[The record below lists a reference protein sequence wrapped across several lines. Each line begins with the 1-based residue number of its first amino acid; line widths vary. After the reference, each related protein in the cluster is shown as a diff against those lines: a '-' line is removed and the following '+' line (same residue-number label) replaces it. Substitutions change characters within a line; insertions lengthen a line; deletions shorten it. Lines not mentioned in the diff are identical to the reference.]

1 MYKYS
6 CYTDTDTHDIIIS
19 CSWPLIHGY
28 STPPFHVPVFALSLF
43 WHVLVL
49 TLHGYSRTRGTV
61 FARRYMIYWT
71 VIACTHG
78 HILRIMYC
86 TDIVIISISH
96 CCVDSPACM
105 WWLSLYSCY
114 IDHCSCHM
122 DYCYMR
128 GLIFL
133 LHDCFP
139 SLLYW
144 YSRYWTC
151 ELLICDVWNPTSI
164 YFPFPVILFLAI
176 NRAHVLLS
184 CYMIMYCTYSWYTL

>member
-1 MYKYS
+1 MVWSPLPDFHWTPLLHAPVLYIGYCILCKDLLHSIFMLFHVQVSLLHRYF
-6 CYTDTDTHDIIIS
+6 IISS

-61 FARRYMIYWT
+61 FARRYMFYWT

-96 CCVDSPACM
+96 CCIDSPACM

-114 IDHCSCHM
+114 IDYCSCHM

-139 SLLYW
+139 SLLY
-144 YSRYWTC
+144 
-151 ELLICDVWNPTSI
+151 
-164 YFPFPVILFLAI
+164 
-176 NRAHVLLS
+176 
-184 CYMIMYCTYSWYTL
+184 